1 MNKMSLI
8 ILTKSSKWGDYCVAG
23 IEINTKK
30 WVRLVRDNG
39 NDNGAIPNGYMRTSD
54 GESVNV
60 LDMIEVVYLR
70 HSPQKYQSENY
81 VVDLSVK
88 PRIIRKG
95 FPLEDVIKMHP
106 LDMPYKLFAGTL
118 PYATDNYLDSDRID
132 YSLLLIKV
140 KDLLFYMTEN
150 NAGNK
155 KCKVEF
161 KYNGNVYSNISM
173 TDPEFYDNKYYNS
186 DNCYSEAVIV
196 LSLGERFENT
206 DKHYKFAAR
215 IFLNQEFG
223 K

>member
-8 ILTKSSKWGDYCVAG
+8 ILTKSSKLGDYCVAG

-95 FPLEDVIKMHP
+95 LPLEDVIKMHP
-106 LDMPYKLFAGTL
+106 LDKPYRLYAGTL
-118 PYATDNYLDSDRID
+118 PYATDNYLDFDRIN

-140 KDLLFYMTEN
+140 KDIMFYKTEN
-150 NAGNK
+150 K
-155 KCKVEF
+155 KSKIEF
-161 KYNGNVYSNISM
+161 KYKGIIYRDISM
-173 TDPEFYDNKYYNS
+173 TDPDYYDDRYYNGHY
-186 DNCYSEAVIV
+186 YSEAVIV

-215 IFLNQEFG
+215 IFLSQEFR